1 MKKLFLTAAG
11 FVLSALCLQIKG
23 QGIIISP
30 GGSLIINGSGNI
42 VINNGSLQNDGTFV
56 AGTGTVSVTGSSTNP
71 TLSGSSILG
80 FYNLKLNKPAGNLS
94 LARNLVIS
102 NALEL
107 NLGVLD
113 LNGFDI
119 DLGSTGNVLGENP
132 AAYIKSSSTGYLVRS
147 VNLNAPTAVNPGNI
161 GIELTSAANLGTTI
175 IRRGH
180 QQQINSS
187 GYSINRS
194 FEIIPSN
201 NTNLNAT
208 VKFFYLDN
216 ELAGINESEL
226 KQWVSYNSGATWLL
240 LGADIHD
247 GVANFVTKAGIN
259 SFGRM
264 TLASSVSNPL
274 PVQLLS
280 FTGQLSGVN
289 TLLQW
294 STTQQINSDRF
305 ELERSLNGSSFIKI
319 TSIAASGNSSITNNY
334 SYSDPFEF
342 GAPVYYR
349 LKMIDKNGK
358 FNYSQII
365 VIQRGVIKNELITVF
380 PNPAKGSVNVR
391 ILSNVTGNTDL
402 TIMNANGVSVI
413 RNTYPIQKGLNDI
426 SCNVSYLPQGIY
438 FIRLPGIDKTI
449 QFIKD

>member
-11 FVLSALCLQIKG
+11 FVLSAFCLQIKG

-30 GGSLIINGSGNI
+30 GASLVINGSGNI
-42 VINNGSLQNDGTFV
+42 VINNGSLLNDGTFI
-56 AGTGTVSVTGSSTNP
+56 AGTGTVSVTGSSNQTF
-71 TLSGSSILG
+71 SGSSTLG
-80 FYNLKLNKPAGNLS
+80 FYNLRLNKSAGDLS
-94 LARNLVIS
+94 LARSLVIGNS
-102 NALEL
+102 LEL

-113 LNGFDI
+113 LNGFNI
-119 DLGSTGNVLGENP
+119 DLGSTGNVLGEN
-132 AAYIKSSSTGYLVRS
+132 ASAYIKSSSTGYLIRS

-161 GIELTSAANLGTTI
+161 GIELTSGANLGATI

-194 FEIIPSN
+194 FEIVPSN
-201 NTNLNAT
+201 NSNLNAT

-226 KQWVSYNSGATWLL
+226 KQWVTYNNGATWSL
-240 LGADIHD
+240 LGADVQD

-274 PVQLLS
+274 PVQLLT
-280 FTGQLSGVN
+280 FTAQLSGTN
-289 TLLQW
+289 NLLQW

-319 TSIAASGNSSITNNY
+319 TSIAAAGNSSITNNY

-358 FNYSQII
+358 FNYSQI
-365 VIQRGVIKNELITVF
+365 VMVQRGNIKNEMITVF

-391 ILSNVTGNTDL
+391 ILSNVSGKTDL
-402 TIMNANGVSVI
+402 NIMNVNGVSVI
-413 RNTYPIQKGLNDI
+413 RNTYTIQKGLNDI
-426 SCNVSYLPQGIY
+426 SCNVGYLPQGIY
-438 FIRLPGIDKTI
+438 FIRIPGIDKII